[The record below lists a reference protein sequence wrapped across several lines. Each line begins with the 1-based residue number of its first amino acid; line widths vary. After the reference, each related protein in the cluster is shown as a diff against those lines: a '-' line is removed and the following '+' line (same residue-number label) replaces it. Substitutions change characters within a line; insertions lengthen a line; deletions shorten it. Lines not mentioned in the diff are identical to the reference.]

1 MFKSPFIALLRQ
13 YLFWMIFFFICRS
26 IFILYNL
33 DELKG
38 VGIGEILSTF
48 WQALYLDTSMACYFL
63 AFSFLIFFIYS
74 LFPKKILANIHK
86 AYILLLLIIF
96 SLIIIAELEIYNE
109 WGAKLNVKAIHF
121 LAHPAEVINS
131 SKTSFLVFGLMA
143 SALVAYTGFLIYN
156 KISPLSPLDSF
167 SRTKGFKK
175 YAILFL
181 FIVVTPV
188 LLMLGI
194 RGGIQQI
201 PIQQSDAYFSKHNV
215 LNLASVNSGW
225 NLGQS
230 IWENKRN
237 MEGNPYIYFP
247 LPQAKATVDSIY
259 KTEKDTTILFLKT
272 KRPNV
277 VLVIMES
284 WSADMIKSLGG
295 YDSAATNFDKLGSEG
310 IMFDSLYASGDLS
323 DQGMTAIFSAFPALP
338 AGTSIIGQPGKY
350 VHLPCLNTD
359 FHQAGYTTSYMFGGQ
374 LSYGNIK
381 AYMYYNNFDR
391 ILEGKDF
398 AGNIPQGKLGVH
410 DEYLYARQ
418 LQELKNEKQPFFAGM
433 FTLSSHNPYDMPM
446 AEKDKVKWGN
456 DENDYVNS
464 IRYADQQL
472 FEFIQNAKKEKW
484 YDNTLFVFVSDH
496 SHRSPRHWV
505 QQQPEYRKIAM
516 LFYGNVIKDEFR
528 GYRYKKIASQLDLA
542 STLLN
547 QLGISSKKYEWSKN
561 LFNPYTSQFALY
573 ETSDGFGWI
582 RGPSQPSRREGDM
595 SMQTELRSQPS
606 VVLRGD
612 KRGASY
618 IVYSHTNNNFMFEK
632 TFSPAEKSRLE
643 KEGKSYLETMF
654 QEYSDY

>member
-1 MFKSPFIALLRQ
+1 MFKNPFISILRQ
-13 YLFWMIFFFICRS
+13 YLFWIVFFAICRS
-26 IFILYNL
+26 IFIFYNL

-38 VGIGEILSTF
+38 VSFGEILSTF
-48 WQALYLDTSMACYFL
+48 WQALHLDTSMVCYFL
-63 AFSFLIFFIYS
+63 GFSFLVFIVYS
-74 LFPKKILANIHK
+74 FLPKKIVEYIHTT
-86 AYILLLLIIF
+86 YIFLLLIIF
-96 SLIIIAELEIYNE
+96 SLITIAELELYKE
-109 WGAKLNVKAIHF
+109 WGSKINVKAIHF
-121 LAHPAEVINS
+121 LAHPAEVVNS
-131 SKTSFLVFGLMA
+131 SKTSFLIFGFAAAGLLTYA
-143 SALVAYTGFLIYN
+143 GFFLYK
-156 KISPLSPLDSF
+156 KIAPFAPLDLF
-167 SRTKGFKK
+167 SQTKGIKK
-175 YAILFL
+175 IA
-181 FIVVTPV
+181 VVFFFVISIPV
-188 LLMLGI
+188 LLLLGI
-194 RGGIQQI
+194 RGGVQEI

-237 MEGNPYIYFP
+237 MEGNPYVYFS
-247 LPQAKATVDSIY
+247 LSQAKATVDSIY
-259 KTEKDTTILFLKT
+259 KIEKDTTISFLKT
-272 KRPNV
+272 KRPNIV
-277 VLVIMES
+277 MVILES

-295 YDSAATNFDKLGSEG
+295 YDSAATHFDELATQG
-310 IMFDSLYASGDLS
+310 ILFDSLYASGDLS

-350 VHLPCLNTD
+350 NHLPCLNTE
-359 FHQAGYTTSYMFGGQ
+359 FHNAGYKTSYLFGGQ

-418 LQELKNEKQPFFAGM
+418 LQELKNEKEPFFAGM

-446 AEKDKVKWGN
+446 EEKDRVKWGG
-456 DENDYVNS
+456 DEINYVNS
-464 IRYADQQL
+464 IRYADQKL

-496 SHRSPRHWV
+496 SHRSPRHWIN
-505 QQQPEYRKIAM
+505 QQPEYRKIAM
-516 LFYGNVIKDEFR
+516 MFYGNVIKDEFR

-542 STLLN
+542 ATLLN
-547 QLGISSKKYEWSKN
+547 QMGISSKKYEWSKN

-582 RGPSQPSRREGDM
+582 RPGQY
-595 SMQTELRSQPS
+595 L
-606 VVLRGD
+606 
-612 KRGASY
+612 
-618 IVYSHTNNNFMFEK
+618 VYSHTNNNFRFEQ
-632 TFSPAEKSRLE
+632 TISPSEKSRLE